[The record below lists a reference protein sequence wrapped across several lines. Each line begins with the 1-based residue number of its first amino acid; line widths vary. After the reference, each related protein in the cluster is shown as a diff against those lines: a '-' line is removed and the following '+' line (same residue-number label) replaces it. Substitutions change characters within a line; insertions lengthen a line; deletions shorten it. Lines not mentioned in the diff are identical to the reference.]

1 MFSYAGT
8 LGDSPDQS
16 SHAHANP
23 GASSPDHVCTGKVRN
38 TSALSS
44 ANVTICVSTCSAAV

>member
-1 MFSYAGT
+1 MFSYAGS
-8 LGDSPDQS
+8 LGDGPDQS

-38 TSALSS
+38 TSPLSL
-44 ANVTICVSTCSAAV
+44 ANVTMCVSTCSAAV